1 MPTLTGSISG
11 PLRRWPRWIGRT
23 AVLLLTS
30 ANLHA
35 THIIG
40 GDISMQAVGTTPGL
54 FRIQL
59 NQYWDET
66 KTGSGNRDAFVTLL
80 IYQKQNATL
89 VDSLRLDLREALPLT
104 FNNATCAK
112 SLKLNFT
119 EARYAGTHQF
129 DPALFTDPGG
139 YYVVWERCCR
149 NDALSNAVSVGSAG
163 VAMVFYLEF
172 PPMQVSSRP
181 LINSSPDF
189 GLPNGDYICIN
200 KPFTFNAGATDAD
213 GDQLRYS
220 LVTPL
225 NGYTNRTTPLGDRS
239 VKAGYPTITWAPGI
253 SLANIIPGNPSLS
266 IDPATGQLR
275 VRATTQ
281 GLYLFT
287 VQCEEF
293 RNGQRIG
300 LVRRDF
306 QLPVIDCSRT
316 TPPPAVVMVDNV
328 PQTSVVWC
336 PTQPLTLTIAPNPL
350 YAYQWQKDGLNLRGD
365 TLSTLNVKTAG
376 RYTVVASQART
387 CSNDTTSQSVQV
399 TIATPPP
406 VTLSLASRPPYCT
419 GDTITL
425 RAVGQLGYQYRWRR
439 DGQVLAGEE
448 RATLGVSQAGQYV
461 VMARPAGGVCDGT
474 DTLRVTVNTRP
485 AAQVTASALAFCPDA
500 SAQLT
505 VPGSPGNR
513 YAWQRDNART
523 TDTTNGLTARQSG
536 TYRVTVTNPAGCT
549 AVSERVTLIRYEPVA
564 VRLDSVAPVCATGGS
579 VVVLRGQPGGGV
591 FAGPGVTGDRFS
603 PLLAGAGRHRLTY
616 TVTGPTG
623 CRTEQSRFVLV
634 TAGPA
639 LTGPTLYQIAK
650 GDSVQL
656 QTQTNEP
663 ISRYRWSPPADL
675 SRADVASPVA
685 NPAQTTPYQLTAV
698 GVGGCSAT
706 LSVLVEVVEPLYIP
720 SAFTPNA
727 DGLNDSWVIPNI
739 ALFPFCEVTV
749 YNRWGELVFYASG
762 YARPWD
768 GTYRQQVAGAGV
780 YTYQIDTGP
789 GALGTVYR
797 GKLTIIR

>member
-1 MPTLTGSISG
+1 MENARES
-11 PLRRWPRWIGRT
+11 LRRLGFLIGWT
-23 AVLLLTS
+23 TVLLLTPGG
-30 ANLHA
+30 LHA
-35 THIIG
+35 SHIIG

-54 FRIQL
+54 FRVHL

-66 KTGSGNRDAFVTLL
+66 KTGPGNRDAFVTLL
-80 IYQKQNATL
+80 IYQKQNARL
-89 VDSLRLDLREALPLT
+89 VDSLRLNLREALPLT
-104 FNNATCAK
+104 FNNAACAK
-112 SLKLNFT
+112 SLRLNFT
-119 EARYAGTHQF
+119 EARYAGTLQF

-139 YYVVWERCCR
+139 YYMVWERCCR

-172 PPMQVSSRP
+172 PPMQVSNRP
-181 LINSSPDF
+181 FIDSSPDF

-200 KPFTFNAGATDAD
+200 KLFTFNAGATDAD

-225 NGYTNRTTPLGDRS
+225 NGYTNRTMPLGDRS

-253 SLANIIPGNPSLS
+253 GLANIIPGNPPLS
-266 IDPATGQLR
+266 IDPTTGQLR

-316 TPPPAVVMVDNV
+316 TPPPAVVMVDNM

-336 PTQPLTLTIAPNPL
+336 PSQPLTLAIAPNPL

-365 TLSTLNVKTAG
+365 TLSTLIIKTAG
-376 RYTVVASQART
+376 RYTVVASQAKT
-387 CSNDTTSQSVQV
+387 CSNDTTSQAAQV

-406 VTLSLASRPPYCT
+406 VTLSLANQPPYCM
-419 GDTITL
+419 GDTVTL
-425 RAVGQLGYQYRWRR
+425 RAVGQPGYQYRWRR

-448 RATLGVSQAGQYV
+448 QATLRISQAGQYV
-461 VMARPAGGVCDGT
+461 VMARPVGGVCDGT
-474 DTLRVTVNTRP
+474 DTLRVTINTRP
-485 AAQVTASALAFCPDA
+485 AAQIAASVSTFCPDA
-500 SAQLT
+500 SSQLT
-505 VPGSPGNR
+505 VQSSPGNR
-513 YAWQRDNART
+513 YAWQLNNTRT
-523 TDTTNGLTARQSG
+523 GDTTNRLTARQSG

-549 AVSERVTLIRYEPVA
+549 AVSETVMTRYEPIA
-564 VRLDSVAPVCATGGS
+564 VQLDSIAPVCATGGP

-603 PLLAGAGRHRLTY
+603 PVLAGAGRHRLTY
-616 TVTGPTG
+616 TVTSPTG
-623 CRTEQSRFVLV
+623 CRTEQTRWVRV
-634 TAGPA
+634 MADPA
-639 LTGPTLYQIAK
+639 LTGSTLYQIAK

-663 ISRYRWSPPADL
+663 ISRYHWSPPADL

-727 DGLNDSWVIPNI
+727 DGLNDLWIIPNI
-739 ALFPFCEVTV
+739 ASFPLCEVVV
-749 YNRWGELVFYASG
+749 YNRWGELVFHSNG

-768 GTYRQQVAGAGV
+768 GTYQQQAVGNGV
-780 YTYQIDTGP
+780 YTYQIGTGP

-797 GKLTIIR
+797 GKLMLIR